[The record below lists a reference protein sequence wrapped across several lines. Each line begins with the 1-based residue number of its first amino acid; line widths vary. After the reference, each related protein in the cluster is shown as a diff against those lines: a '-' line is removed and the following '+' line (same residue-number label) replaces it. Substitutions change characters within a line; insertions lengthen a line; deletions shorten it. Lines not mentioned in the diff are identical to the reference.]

1 MLAKYQRGTGFPRVR
16 RRRFLLKSNR
26 VMVTLILILVAIAMP
41 AQEKQTSKT
50 ILDGVYTAAQAER
63 GRDAYMESCSGCHR
77 EDLRGGAEALPLI
90 GPRFIDQWR
99 EDKLSSLFT
108 HISTRMPRAPR
119 PKLALNTYLDIVAFI
134 LQSNG
139 YPAGNE
145 ELTSDAVKTT
155 WFVSKNGPKPIPNLS
170 TVLVVGCLESADNK
184 VWTLTSATEPLRNR
198 TPDATNEDELSESRS
213 QTLGTGK
220 IRVQNFEY
228 VRPGFTADPFKG
240 QKVQVK
246 GTLIQATNNNRI
258 NVTSLESLA
267 PACP

>member
-1 MLAKYQRGTGFPRVR
+1 MI
-16 RRRFLLKSNR
+16 
-26 VMVTLILILVAIAMP
+26 ILISILIAIAAP
-41 AQEKQTSKT
+41 AQEKENRKT
-50 ILDGVYTAAQAER
+50 ILAGVYTEAQAER

-99 EDKLSSLFT
+99 EDKLSSLFA

-139 YPAGNE
+139 YPAGTQ
-145 ELTSDAVKTT
+145 ELTSDEVKNT
-155 WFVSKNGPKPIPNLS
+155 WFVSKEGPKPIPNLS
-170 TVLVVGCLESADNK
+170 TVLALGCLESTDSK
-184 VWTLTSATEPLRNR
+184 LWTLTSATEPSRNR
-198 TPDATNEDELSESRS
+198 TPDATNEDELNESRLR
-213 QTLGTGK
+213 TLGTGT
-220 IRVQNFEY
+220 IRLQNFEY
-228 VRPGFTADPFKG
+228 VRPGFTADPFKD

-246 GTLIQATNNNRI
+246 GTLIQGTNNNRI

-267 PACP
+267 PTCP

>member
-1 MLAKYQRGTGFPRVR
+1 VIINVL
-16 RRRFLLKSNR
+16 
-26 VMVTLILILVAIAMP
+26 LILVAITTGL
-41 AQEKQTSKT
+41 AQENGNRRT
-50 ILDGVYTAAQAER
+50 ILDGVYTHTQAER

-119 PKLALNTYLDIVAFI
+119 PKLAQNAYLDIVAFI

-145 ELTSDAVKTT
+145 ELTSDVVRNT
-155 WFVSKNGPKPIPNLS
+155 WFISKEGPKAIPNLS
-170 TVLVVGCLESADNK
+170 PVIVLGCLESADNK
-184 VWTLTSATEPLRNR
+184 VWTLTSATEPARTR
-198 TPDATNEDELSESRS
+198 TPDATTDEELRESRS
-213 QTLGTGK
+213 QVLGTGK

-228 VRPGFTADPFKG
+228 VRPGFTADPFRG
-240 QKVQVK
+240 QKVQIK

-267 PACP
+267 PSCP